1 MLRWLRGSG
10 RSAEPTPIVKL
21 DPAQGTVYATFIER
35 ELEAETERRGRLDT
49 RAAWIVTS
57 SGTLIALLAA
67 IGTLAA
73 GAQRQ
78 VLARTTGPLLIA
90 AAVAFIAAVAG
101 GIAANAATR
110 VQVVSIGTLRR
121 LLGDRWDD
129 DEVDARNSVSMMRVT
144 TIAHLRR
151 MNVRKRR
158 MLTAAMWLQLAG
170 ALLLAAVVVV
180 ALG

>member
-57 SGTLIALLAA
+57 SGTLIALLSA

-110 VQVVSIGTLRR
+110 V
-121 LLGDRWDD
+121 
-129 DEVDARNSVSMMRVT
+129 
-144 TIAHLRR
+144 
-151 MNVRKRR
+151 
-158 MLTAAMWLQLAG
+158 
-170 ALLLAAVVVV
+170 
-180 ALG
+180 